1 MTDTFGP
8 LNPRTASMRERILD
22 TQPTVCTERAILT
35 TKAYRA
41 HEQEQVILRRAYT
54 LDAVL
59 RGMSIYIDPEAL
71 LVGNQA
77 SADRA
82 APIFPEYAMD
92 WVINELDQFDQR
104 DGDRFTITEENKQ
117 VLRDIYPY
125 WKGRTLQD
133 KGYAAFPQRARLFY
147 DLGIIKTEGNI
158 TSGDAHIAVDYGR
171 VLREGLKG
179 YRARTLEAQ
188 EKLDLTDFQDLKK
201 SYFYQAILIVLD
213 AVEAYALRFAELAQ
227 AQAGM
232 SAAQLS
238 EASGNLL
245 GLSLLTD
252 MTDGTKNAAVS
263 PLSLQMALSLARE
276 GAAGETRAELDALL
290 AGDDIDAQALLENA
304 RYADDYEHGKQ
315 QALLIVNQRRNKRQ
329 AYRRPS
335 HV

>member
-1 MTDTFGP
+1 
-8 LNPRTASMRERILD
+8 MRERILD

-158 TSGDAHIAVDYGR
+158 TSGDVRFLKFRKFRIPKQTR
-171 VLREGLKG
+171 LRTFVLLLQPSMKP
-179 YRARTLEAQ
+179 
-188 EKLDLTDFQDLKK
+188 LDQ
-201 SYFYQAILIVLD
+201 
-213 AVEAYALRFAELAQ
+213 
-227 AQAGM
+227 
-232 SAAQLS
+232 
-238 EASGNLL
+238 
-245 GLSLLTD
+245 
-252 MTDGTKNAAVS
+252 GTS
-263 PLSLQMALSLARE
+263 MEFRIS
-276 GAAGETRAELDALL
+276 
-290 AGDDIDAQALLENA
+290 
-304 RYADDYEHGKQ
+304 
-315 QALLIVNQRRNKRQ
+315 
-329 AYRRPS
+329 
-335 HV
+335 